1 MWCYLDRRNAQM
13 EYWDGRKRVRSC
25 AKLVCNNLGDE
36 TCINPKKGLDG
47 RDSWEKRFDE
57 IQKKTDDLDK

>member
-1 MWCYLDRRNAQM
+1 M
-13 EYWDGRKRVRSC
+13 EYWDGRKRVRSL
-25 AKLVCNNLGDE
+25 KLVCNNLGDE

-47 RDSWEKRFDE
+47 GDSWEKRFDE